1 MIISLLIILIC
12 WNTLYDYVSN
22 ISLSGRELIWP
33 IMKSSIKEHLILG
46 TGYSSS
52 GKYLLRGIASNAFNS
67 YLTIIAEEGIVGIIL
82 FGIFY
87 ISSLVQLLKTYNKI
101 KNNNMVIFAFSYTIQ
116 LLVVG
121 MVENVWMNV
130 TARYLFWIIIYRV
143 SIETENKKYTYI
155 ENCKY

>member
-1 MIISLLIILIC
+1 
-12 WNTLYDYVSN
+12 
-22 ISLSGRELIWP
+22 
-33 IMKSSIKEHLILG
+33 
-46 TGYSSS
+46 
-52 GKYLLRGIASNAFNS
+52 
-67 YLTIIAEEGIVGIIL
+67 
-82 FGIFY
+82 
-87 ISSLVQLLKTYNKI
+87 LVQLLKTYNKI